1 MSETKGVPEA
11 GEPVEDY
18 LDRLLLTLSGPPRQ
32 VRHTLAEVEAHL
44 YDAVAEG
51 VAAGLPQHEAAAAA
65 VARIGPLHAVTG
77 RGGLLRRPQALFR
90 RVALSGS
97 LIGAVALIAFGIS
110 GVISWAFAAAR
121 GGTFVTAP
129 FPPGSYTQA
138 DCARWLS
145 GDPRA
150 HSCVQA
156 MTSDHVYDIVLSCV
170 AAGAAGLLILL
181 AFWWMRRRWQDRATL
196 TALPVGS
203 TEAAGAVLA
212 LLVMV
217 VTLGTGIDMEMVQR
231 GVGAGQ
237 PFSLAI
243 AALGAAAFFW
253 LRLRR
258 IGRVAAA

>member
-1 MSETKGVPEA
+1 MSDPKTAPGT

-44 YDAVAEG
+44 HDAVAEG
-51 VAAGLPQHEAAAAA
+51 VAAGLPEPQAQAAA
-65 VARIGPLHAVTG
+65 VARIGPLHAVAG
-77 RGGLLRRPQALFR
+77 RTALFSRPTPLIR
-90 RVALSGS
+90 RIALSGS
-97 LIGAVALIAFGIS
+97 LIGGVALVALGLS
-110 GVISWAFAAAR
+110 GVISWVLAAIG

-138 DCARWLS
+138 DCARWLA
-145 GDPRA
+145 GDPGTR
-150 HSCVQA
+150 SCLEA
-156 MTSDHVYDIVLSCV
+156 MTHDHVGDILLSSL
-170 AAGAAGLLILL
+170 AAGVVGLMILL

-203 TEAAGAVLA
+203 AEALGAVLA

-217 VTLGTGIDMEMVQR
+217 FTLGTAIDAEMVER

-237 PFSLAI
+237 PFSLAA
-243 AALGAAAFFW
+243 AALGAAAFFG

-258 IGRVAAA
+258 VIRVSTA